1 MERSTTD
8 RSLSRRGILKLAGA
22 AGAGAGVIGAA
33 TGTASAVP
41 AAPKGGF
48 AHPGLLH
55 TQADFDRM
63 AEKVKAGAQ
72 PWTDG
77 WKRLLS
83 SRDSATDYRPRP
95 VATVTRAAEGANV
108 HLLFRDA
115 AAAYQNALR
124 WKITGDTRHA
134 DKARDILNGWSA
146 TLRELR
152 GDSSRYLMA
161 GIQGYQLANAGEI
174 MRDYDGFD
182 LGRFQSM
189 MVDIFYP
196 MNDSFLVNHNDAVP
210 TNYRANWELCT
221 LASIIAIGG
230 LTEDQA
236 KIDRAVEYFKNGD
249 GNGCVKRA
257 VPILH
262 EEADGVVLGQWE
274 ESGRD
279 QEHTMAGVGWM
290 GALCEMAWNL
300 GEDLY
305 GYADNRFMK
314 GCEYVARYNLGK
326 DVPYTSYSRRVG
338 RRREGQPAGL
348 HTEPEI
354 SDQGRGSAR
363 PIWALI
369 HNHYAV
375 RRGLDVP
382 NITAYRDKLMPEDG
396 GGLRGGAGWSYDHLG
411 YGTLTYTRDPKD
423 VRFSTPGA
431 AREAEAADGASRAD
445 ASGSGAGGGTRPQG
459 GAPDDLAATGAGDV
473 LAWSAAGAS
482 ALVGGLLLLRRRG
495 RSANAPGSD
504 A

>member
-1 MERSTTD
+1 MEQATTG
-8 RSLSRRGILKLAGA
+8 RSLSRRGMLKLAGV
-22 AGAGAGVIGAA
+22 AGAGAGAIGAA
-33 TGTASAVP
+33 SGTASAVP
-41 AAPKGGF
+41 TAPKGGF
-48 AHPGLLH
+48 AHPALLH

-83 SRDSATDYRPRP
+83 SRDSATDYQPRP
-95 VATVTRAAEGANV
+95 VATVIRGGEGANF
-108 HLLFRDA
+108 HLLFRDT

-124 WKITGDTRHA
+124 WKITGDAGHG
-134 DKARDILNGWSA
+134 DKARDILNAWSA
-146 TLRELR
+146 TLKEL
-152 GDSSRYLMA
+152 GGNADRYLLA

-196 MNDSFLVNHNDAVP
+196 MNDYFLVNHNDAVP
-210 TNYRANWELCT
+210 SNYRANWELCT

-257 VPILH
+257 IPVLH

-305 GYADNRFMK
+305 GYDDNRFMK

-326 DVPYTSYSRRVG
+326 DVPYTSYSRRMG
-338 RRREGQPAGL
+338 RRVAGQVGVL

-354 SDQGRGSAR
+354 SEQGRGSTR

-382 NITAYRDKLMPEDG
+382 NITAYKDKLTPEDG
-396 GGLRGGAGWSYDHLG
+396 GGTRGGAGWSYDHLG
-411 YGTLTYTRDPKD
+411 YGTLTYTRDPED
-423 VRFSTPGA
+423 VGASALGA
-431 AREAEAADGASRAD
+431 ARETKTADD
-445 ASGSGAGGGTRPQG
+445 ASGRAAGGGTRPQG
-459 GAPDDLAATGAGDV
+459 GAPHDLAATGADGV
-473 LAWSAAGAS
+473 LAWSAAAGAS
-482 ALVGGLLLLRRRG
+482 ALLGGLLLLRRRG
-495 RSANAPGSD
+495 RGAHTPGSD